1 MMYRESDR
9 LMMMMM
15 YRGSHSKHDGYREIT
30 DSQQFVNH
38 IKLSL
43 VQTKA
48 AKLLLLMRK
57 R

>member
-1 MMYRESDR
+1 MYRESDR

-48 AKLLLLMRK
+48 AKLLLPMRK